1 MKYHAYWTHKIYLY
15 SSISINIKRKGKK
28 MGIIISK
35 NDEFTRLLQNKLK
48 ERYEQRRRLDNKVHV
63 SDIIPSSCIRKQYYA
78 RKLPELDVISNE
90 TVQHFVRGEASEL
103 VITTLADLGVSELEI
118 DGLTGRPD
126 IMNNDIMVEIKD
138 TMNTQRLTVTDDKF
152 KSYLRQLLYYLV
164 ITGIEKGIISIKY
177 NIKELKWI
185 KSDSHGDYFFRP
197 FDSKSPEIESWE
209 IFLPANDITR
219 GILKNELI
227 RRKNLFLQALE
238 NEEVTILP
246 RLPEKIRNR
255 KCPWCKFYEL
265 CMDKKNDET
274 KEAKEMAN
282 EIDILDIPGII
293 NLKINNTSTSTTT

>member
-1 MKYHAYWTHKIYLY
+1 
-15 SSISINIKRKGKK
+15 

-35 NDEFTRLLQNKLK
+35 NDEFTTLLQNKLK

-103 VITTLADLGVSELEI
+103 VITTLADLGVSQSELEM

-126 IMNNDIMVEIKD
+126 IMNNDIIVELKD
-138 TMNTQRLTVTDDKF
+138 TMNTQRLNVTDDKF

-219 GILKNELI
+219 GILKNEMI
-227 RRKNLFLQALE
+227 RRKNLFLKALE

-265 CMDKKNDET
+265 CMDSKNDET

-293 NLKINNTSTSTTT
+293 NLKINNTSTSSTT

>member
-1 MKYHAYWTHKIYLY
+1 
-15 SSISINIKRKGKK
+15 

-35 NDEFTRLLQNKLK
+35 NDEFSTLLQNKLK

-63 SDIIPSSCIRKQYYA
+63 SDIIPSSCIRKQYYT
-78 RKLPELDVISNE
+78 RKLPELDIISNE

-103 VITTLADLGVSELEI
+103 VITTLADLGVSQSELEM

-126 IMNNDIMVEIKD
+126 IMNSDIIVELKD
-138 TMNTQRLTVTDDKF
+138 TMNTQRLNVTDDKF

-197 FDSKSPEIESWE
+197 LNSKSPEIESWE
-209 IFLPANDITR
+209 IFLPATDITR
-219 GILKNELI
+219 EILKNEMI
-227 RRKNLFLQALE
+227 RRKNLFLKALE

-255 KCPWCKFYEL
+255 KCPWCKFYER
-265 CMDKKNDET
+265 CMDSKNDET
-274 KEAKEMAN
+274 QEAKEMAN

-293 NLKINNTSTSTTT
+293 DLKINKTATSTT